1 MLKRMT
7 NRLIPLL
14 LILVLLLSACDQT
27 TPAPDEPAPATET
40 NVPTDA
46 PAAATAT
53 TAPPA
58 TATTVP
64 TETATATPTQPPVA
78 QGPGDFPP
86 NVNPLTGLF
95 VSDPGILNRNPVLVK
110 VSNFP
115 RTARPHAGLSFAD
128 MVFEYTIGEGS
139 TRFTALFYG
148 QDAPQVGPVRS
159 ARLIDAS
166 LGQAFQSILAF
177 VGADPFVFGRVI
189 DALGVRAITE
199 TSSTCPALCRTGSGD
214 VNSVFVDTELMTEFA
229 EEEREI
235 APERPFL
242 DGLLFDPVAPEAGSK
257 LALRVQVRYSSAAI
271 SEWRYDPITGLYM
284 RWIESLDAAGNVEMI
299 ELIDR
304 VTEEQLGFE
313 NVVVLFA
320 EHTELKP
327 TLHEIEILGNTQ
339 GRRAILFRDG
349 QVYDVIWRSVGNQ
362 PPQFYFLDGSPV
374 PIKPG
379 STWFHVVGINSP
391 VSELDGGEWQV
402 QFRMP

>member
-1 MLKRMT
+1 MFSRN
-7 NRLIPLL
+7 NRIFISLIFVFLL
-14 LILVLLLSACDQT
+14 ALAACSQPA
-27 TPAPDEPAPATET
+27 PAPDTTGPET
-40 NVPTDA
+40 S
-46 PAAATAT
+46 TAE
-53 TAPPA
+53 PA
-58 TATTVP
+58 TAAP
-64 TETATATPTQPPVA
+64 TGTATAGPTATPTAEPTASPTATPTQPPVA

-95 VSDPGILNRNPVLVK
+95 VSNPGILNRNPVLVK

-128 MVFEYTIGEGS
+128 MVFEYTIGEGG

-166 LGQAFQSILAF
+166 LGQAFQGILGF
-177 VGADPFVFGRVI
+177 VGADPFVFGRII
-189 DALGVRAITE
+189 DALGARAITE
-199 TSSTCPALCRTGSGD
+199 NSGTCPALCRTGSGD
-214 VNSVFVDTELMTEFA
+214 VNSVFVDTGQLTDFA
-229 EEEREI
+229 EQDRGIE
-235 APERPFL
+235 PERPFL

-257 LALRVQVRYSSAAI
+257 LALNIQVRYSSAAI
-271 SEWRYDPITGLYM
+271 SEWRYDPVSGLYM

-304 VTEEQLGFE
+304 VTDEQLGFE

-349 QVYDVIWRSVGNQ
+349 QIYDIVWRSVGNQ
-362 PPQFYFLDGSPV
+362 PPQFYFLDGAPV
-374 PIKPG
+374 PFKPG

-391 VSELDGGEWQV
+391 VSEPAAGDWSI